1 MSANDTLPSALWH
14 PFADMH
20 RVSEQQELVITH
32 GDGCWVDDD
41 AGRRYLDVTAG
52 LWYCNIGHGRAEL
65 AEAAR
70 AQMLKLATFHTFD
83 VFANEPALALARRLA
98 DLLPLDGDGAVF
110 FTNGGSDA
118 VDTAGKLVR
127 RYWRLQGEPQ
137 RSIIIARSGAYHGMN
152 AFGTSF
158 SGIEANSAGWGQL
171 VPDVLTV
178 PYDDAAALAETLDA
192 HRGRVAAVIGEM
204 VIGAGGVL
212 PPPDGYWPAVRALC
226 DEHDVLLIADEVV
239 TGFGRL
245 GTWFA
250 SERYESD
257 PDLILGAKG
266 VTSGYAPLGFVAAG
280 ERVRSAF
287 WSETA
292 GATRHGYTYSG
303 HPTTCAVALANL
315 DIMEAEDLPGRV
327 RAIEDEFAQ
336 ALSSLAE
343 HPLVS
348 EVRTAGLLAGV
359 ELDDK
364 ARAAVPGL
372 ADAVSA
378 AARAERLL
386 VRPLVG
392 QTLQI
397 SPPLTINSEEIEFLV
412 NGLRTAL
419 DSTVVA
425 SAELSAT

>member
-1 MSANDTLPSALWH
+1 MSAHDTQPSALWH
-14 PFADMH
+14 PFADMA
-20 RVSEQQELVITH
+20 RVSGHELVITH
-32 GDGCWVDDD
+32 GDGCWVHDEG
-41 AGRRYLDVTAG
+41 GRRYLDATAG
-52 LWYCNIGHGRAEL
+52 LWYCNVGHGRTQL
-65 AEAAR
+65 AEAAH

-98 DLLPLDGDGAVF
+98 DMLPLDGAGAVF

-127 RYWRLQGEPQ
+127 RYWRLQGQPE

-158 SGIEANSAGWGQL
+158 SGIEANSSGWGQL
-171 VPDVLTV
+171 VPDVVTV
-178 PYDDAAALAETLDA
+178 PYDDAAALAESLET

-212 PPPDGYWPAVRALC
+212 PPPEGYWQAVRALC

-239 TGFGRL
+239 TGFGRV

-250 SERYESD
+250 SERYESN

-287 WSETA
+287 WSEAA
-292 GATRHGYTYSG
+292 GAVRHGYTYSG

-315 DIMEAEDLPGRV
+315 DILEAEDLPGRV
-327 RAIEDEFAQ
+327 RMIEDEFAE
-336 ALSSLAE
+336 ALAGLAE
-343 HPLVS
+343 HPLVG

-364 ARAAVPGL
+364 ARAAAPGL
-372 ADAVSA
+372 ADAVSG
-378 AARAERLL
+378 AARNEGLL
-386 VRPLVG
+386 VRPLLG

-397 SPPLTINSEEIEFLV
+397 SPPLTISSDEIEFLA

-419 DSTVVA
+419 DSTAVSSVG
-425 SAELSAT
+425 LSVT